1 MIKTFRGLLA
11 DGAQERIRLSTIQG
25 KVGYKIIKFQL
36 MGNDPGIDG
45 GESSVKIYKTKQ
57 TSITSAIDF
66 TDSDLLAAGFW
77 SNHNTA
83 TNYTEDVNI
92 IFDTE
97 IINQDIY
104 ITHLESNSTT
114 PCNYY
119 IELEVV
125 PLTEQGAEYTTIKD
139 LRANA

>member
-1 MIKTFRGLLA
+1 
-11 DGAQERIRLSTIQG
+11 
-25 KVGYKIIKFQL
+25 
-36 MGNDPGIDG
+36 MGNDPGISG
-45 GESSVKIYKTKQ
+45 GESSVKIYKTEQ

-66 TDSDLLAAGFW
+66 SDNNLLAAAFW

-119 IELEVV
+119 LELEVI
-125 PLTEQGAEYTTIKD
+125 PLSDMGAEYTTIKD
-139 LRANA
+139 LRSS